1 MSCNVDAAVFE
12 RSGKSSFGCVLRN
25 DKAQFVAGYGGSWVR
40 VVNPKHVEALAFKE
54 ALSWL
59 NKKRIPLVHIEL
71 YSLAV
76 VQAFESKQLDSLYLG
91 SIIEECHSIVKDLR
105 SYSVYFVR
113 RSANSAAHIIAREA
127 GSMSDRKEWLSMPSF
142 LIDVL
147 SSDLQ

>member
-1 MSCNVDAAVFE
+1 MFDI
-12 RSGKSSFGCVLRN
+12 RGKSSFGCLLR
-25 DKAQFVAGYGGSWVR
+25 DEKGFFIAGYGGSFAGALDP
-40 VVNPKHVEALAFKE
+40 NIVEAMAFRE

-59 NKKRIPLVHIEL
+59 KKRSVHHVHIEL
-71 YSLAV
+71 DSLTV
-76 VQAFESKQLDSLYLG
+76 VQAFDNKNKDSSYLG
-91 SIIEECHSIVKDLR
+91 SIIADYHQLVKDLR